1 MTKKFKYF
9 FIFLFLLSCGYTP
22 VYQIGKDSNIKI
34 DIINFSGD
42 KNIGRDIIR
51 GLENFSKTKAKNTF
65 DLDLNTLKQESIVS
79 KDKKGNA
86 TSYKLVLT
94 VDAYFTNK
102 INNKNYQAYYNLGKI
117 LNEEEDHEEAIKLF
131 HQCIKLYPDHSNAY
145 NNLGMAYNK
154 LSLTSQAKNFIVHL
168 WINI

>member
-51 GLENFSKTKAKNTF
+51 GLENFTKTKAKNTF

-102 INNKNYQAYYNLGKI
+102 NNNQNYEKKFIKETTFNSKNNKFELDQLRINLEKNMVSQI
-117 LNEEEDHEEAIKLF
+117 LQD
-131 HQCIKLYPDHSNAY
+131 
-145 NNLGMAYNK
+145 
-154 LSLTSQAKNFIVHL
+154 
-168 WINI
+168 INIFLGIIGNDL